1 MLTQFKELLTYV
13 TICYFLA
20 KEWESLYQ
28 PEPLLQQMENVK
40 LKEAAVI
47 QKRKERKK
55 IFCM

>member
-55 IFCM
+55 I